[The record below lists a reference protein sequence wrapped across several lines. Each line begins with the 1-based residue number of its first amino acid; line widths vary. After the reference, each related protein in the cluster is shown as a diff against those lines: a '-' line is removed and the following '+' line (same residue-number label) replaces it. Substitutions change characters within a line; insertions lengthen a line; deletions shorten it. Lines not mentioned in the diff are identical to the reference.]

1 MSHTQEALLTEEATK
16 IVARWDTDIV
26 TEYATSMLVIQLMQQ
41 PRLLEELTKFVCGE
55 CEELRV
61 DDDRVIAGM
70 KCGVCAY

>member
-26 TEYATSMLVIQLMQQ
+26 AEYAVSMLVVQLMQH
-41 PRLLEELTKFVCGE
+41 PRLLEELTQFVCGE

-70 KCGVCAY
+70 KCGICAY